1 VETVCGS
8 ILARDIPSR
17 VRALRAWIG
26 AIACVL
32 LPAASWL
39 DGSGT
44 FAWAMYSRAGEF
56 CIDLVAFDA
65 DGTPHRRNPTL
76 LAGHAGFGAAPLL
89 AGSDHWRQGPS
100 MAILRHHMGAL
111 AEYACSETGAA
122 SVEVTLHERVLGGTE
137 RTTTRRRGCVR

>member
-1 VETVCGS
+1 V
-8 ILARDIPSR
+8 R
-17 VRALRAWIG
+17 VLRAGIG
-26 AIACVL
+26 ALVCVL

-65 DGTPHRRNPTL
+65 AGTPRRRNPTL
-76 LAGHAGFGAAPLL
+76 LAARAGPGASSLL

-100 MAILRHHMGAL
+100 MAILRHHLGEL

-122 SVEVTLHERVLGGTE
+122 TVEVTLRERVLSGSE
-137 RTTTRRRGCVR
+137 RTTTHRRACAQ